1 MCGIVGFNWNDKN
14 ILLRMLKII
23 KHRGPDQQGTYFD
36 DNISLGNVRLSI
48 IDTSI
53 KGKQPISNEDGSIV
67 IVFNGEIYNY
77 IELRVKL
84 ENKGHKFKSNTDTEV
99 IIHSYEEF
107 GEDCVSYFNGCF
119 AFAIWDS
126 NSKKL
131 FLARDRMGIK
141 PLYYY
146 YKNSQFIFTSEIK
159 TILELKTIK
168 RVLNYQGLSQVLSFR
183 CNNLEET
190 LFKEIKKVMSGTVL
204 IYQNNKI
211 IK

>member
-119 AFAIWDS
+119 AF
-126 NSKKL
+126 KGGTQG
-131 FLARDRMGIK
+131 GI
-141 PLYYY
+141 
-146 YKNSQFIFTSEIK
+146 
-159 TILELKTIK
+159 
-168 RVLNYQGLSQVLSFR
+168 
-183 CNNLEET
+183 
-190 LFKEIKKVMSGTVL
+190 
-204 IYQNNKI
+204 
-211 IK
+211 